1 MATIERITVFPVK
14 GLDGTDLDFA
24 EILSGGTLAHDREFA
39 LFDSE
44 GEVIN
49 GKRTEAV
56 HELRTA
62 FDPDS
67 ARLSIGTP
75 DGARQQFVL
84 DRQEECDRAE
94 EWLADFF
101 GVDLSLE
108 RDQSLGY
115 VDRRDMGPSVI
126 STATIETVASWFE
139 GLSPESVRRRLRANV
154 EVSGVQAFWEDRFVG
169 EDAPAFEAGDI
180 TFEGVTPCG
189 RCVVPQRDP
198 DTGDPIP
205 EFRNQFITKRQETFP
220 DWADDTAF
228 DHLYTVM
235 LIARIPADDREN
247 TIAVGDQIEVVDAP
261 EK

>member
-139 GLSPESVRRRLRANV
+139 ELSTESARRRLRANV
-154 EVSGVQAFWEDRFVG
+154 EVSDVPPFWEDRFVG
-169 EDAPAFEAGDI
+169 ENAPAFEAGGI
-180 TFEGVTPCG
+180 RFEGVTPCG
-189 RCVVPQRDP
+189 RCVVPERDP
-198 DTGDPIP
+198 DTGEPIA
-205 EFRNQFITKRQETFP
+205 EFRERFVRKRRATFP
-220 DWADDTAF
+220 DWADDGAF
-228 DHLYTVM
+228 DHHYTVM
-235 LIARIPADDREN
+235 LIARVPEDDRGKRLS
-247 TIAVGDQIEVVDAP
+247 VGDPVERIAP
-261 EK
+261 SNG